1 MYPKTLFVTDKTAT
15 VGGLAGGLADLAAL
29 GAFGVE
35 MEECR
40 SSTLGLSRER
50 LAELGAKKQSSL
62 VAVGVSDPSALTRG
76 EFPMIEALADRPLLY
91 LSVNSPADEPLLP
104 RPRRILTHVLVP
116 SDFSE
121 RSACAMACLRRV
133 VARGARVVT
142 LMHVHDERIASQ
154 QPCPSVGEL
163 GRIDM
168 EWVERAKCDLLR
180 AGVDEV
186 RLITPSANELGSFD
200 LLEPRVSLVLAGG
213 TCSAEVAR
221 AYGQA
226 AMRLFA
232 GGKSVPALMLS
243 AEGGCSAGIRR
254 GAA

>member
-1 MYPKTLFVTDKTAT
+1 
-15 VGGLAGGLADLAAL
+15 
-29 GAFGVE
+29 

-40 SSTLGLSRER
+40 SSALGLSRER
-50 LAELGAKKQSSL
+50 LMELGAKGQSSL

-91 LSVNSPADEPLLP
+91 VSVNSPAEEPLFP
-104 RPRRILTHVLVP
+104 RPHRILTHVLVP
-116 SDFSE
+116 GDFSE
-121 RSACAMACLRRV
+121 RAACAMACLRRV
-133 VARGARVVT
+133 VAGGARVVT

-154 QPCPSVGEL
+154 RPCPAVGEI

-168 EWVERAKCDLLR
+168 EWVERIKGDLLH

-186 RLITPSANELGSFD
+186 RLITPNANDLGGFD
-200 LLEPRVSLVLAGG
+200 LLEPMVSLVLVGG

-221 AYGQA
+221 VYGMA

-243 AEGGCSAGIRR
+243 AQGSCSAAVKR